1 MDFLCVCI
9 RVPKCGSTSLAN
21 MLNVAFAARRTF
33 YMPHTLNLDAAISRF
48 QEARFARTRS
58 RNLLKRYHTFS
69 LQKAFD
75 IIASRASDG
84 DLINGGHIDFP
95 SVRKSIRRKSKIITL
110 LREPA
115 LRCRS
120 EYEYCRNSYLR
131 SSHLR
136 RIDSSARCKAAG
148 KYSFDGFLN
157 FLLDWREGYGDIAAN
172 YMGWD
177 SQQDL
182 DAFHAENVFHS
193 GALEQSKKFE
203 NGLSEKM
210 NMRIRM
216 PHDNAGENE
225 NHFAITRS
233 QQEKIE
239 KIYPRDFQLYEWQ
252 LAHA

>member
-1 MDFLCVCI
+1 
-9 RVPKCGSTSLAN
+9 

-48 QEARFARTRS
+48 QEARFARTRW
-58 RNLLKRYHTFS
+58 RNLLKRYHTCS

-110 LREPA
+110 LREPTS
-115 LRCRS
+115 RCRS

-148 KYSFDGFLN
+148 KYSFDGFLD
-157 FLLDWREGYGDIAAN
+157 FLLDWREGYGDVAAN

-177 SQQDL
+177 GQQDL
-182 DAFHAENVFHS
+182 NEFHAENVFHS
-193 GALEQSKKFE
+193 GTLEQSKKFE

-210 NMRIRM
+210 NMRIRL
-216 PHDNAGENE
+216 PHDNTGKNE

>member
-69 LQKAFD
+69 LKKAFE

-115 LRCRS
+115 ARCRS

-136 RIDSSARCKAAG
+136 RIDTSARCKAAG
-148 KYSFDGFLN
+148 KYSFDGFLD
-157 FLLDWREGYGDIAAN
+157 FLLDWREGYGDVAAS

-177 SQQDL
+177 GDQDL
-182 DAFHAENVFHS
+182 GAFHEENVFHS
-193 GALEQSKKFE
+193 GTLEQSQKFE

-216 PHDNAGENE
+216 PHDNTGVSEE
-225 NHFAITRS
+225 RFTITRA

-239 KIYPRDFQLYEWQ
+239 HIYPRDFQLYEWQ